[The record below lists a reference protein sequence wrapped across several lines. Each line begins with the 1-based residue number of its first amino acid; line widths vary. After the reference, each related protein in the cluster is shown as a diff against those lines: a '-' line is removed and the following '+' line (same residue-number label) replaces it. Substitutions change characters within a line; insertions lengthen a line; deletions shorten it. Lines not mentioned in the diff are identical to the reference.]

1 MRKEKIINI
10 NEALKDEAFLQ
21 ILQISDENDVIVEF
35 GNIFPTL
42 TQVAQPKYVRDSVLT
57 ISVENSV
64 WRNELNLQ
72 RKIMIEKINKY
83 FNKKIIKSIRFK

>member
-1 MRKEKIINI
+1 MRKGKIINI
-10 NEALKDEAFLQ
+10 DEALKDEAFLQ
-21 ILQISDENDVIVEF
+21 ILQISEENDVIEEF
-35 GNIFPTL
+35 DKIFPNL
-42 TQVAQPKYVRDSVLT
+42 IQVAKPKYVQNSILT
-57 ISVENSV
+57 IIVENSV

>member
-1 MRKEKIINI
+1 LRKGKIINI
-10 NEALKDEAFLQ
+10 DEALKDEAFLQ
-21 ILQISDENDVIVEF
+21 ILQISEENDVIEEF
-35 GNIFPTL
+35 DKIFPNL
-42 TQVAQPKYVRDSVLT
+42 IQVAKPKYVQNSILT
-57 ISVENSV
+57 IIVENSV